1 MQKRIHVA
9 ICLLATLGA
18 AETRA
23 QNLEMVSPP
32 ASSVSGPSRGLSMA
46 QVERRFGEPN
56 QRIGAVGDPPIS
68 RWVYPQFV
76 VYFEG
81 SYVIHAVTR
90 QTAPAG

>member
-1 MQKRIHVA
+1 MQKRIHVV